1 MDSGEAWRIRRH
13 VEGIIEVH
21 RPDTWFDLQ
30 SLLDSAVEK
39 VPEIHAV
46 ALHVDAPGI
55 DMVWDGAAG
64 LADPSVGTEMTP
76 QHPVRIAS
84 NTKSFVAAAALRLVE
99 EGRLSLDDPIS
110 EYLPEDF
117 VELLRGDG
125 YSPEEMTVRHLLTHT
140 SGLFDHSD
148 SEKYTAAITADPMH
162 RWTRAEQLRAAVEW
176 GDRLGAP
183 GEIYSYC
190 DTGYVL
196 LGEIVEQAAAR
207 PLAIA
212 VRELVGFEQL
222 DLRTT
227 WWETLEQRPADV
239 LDRAH
244 QFLGD
249 LDVTD
254 FDPSFDLYGGGGL
267 VSTMPDLARFFRGI
281 FTGAVFAD
289 PGTADTMLTTIDGVH
304 PRPYADATALPVGS
318 YRLGVWVEEVEGF
331 TVYRHGGFWGTTAV
345 YVPDLDL
352 TIAGTVNQ
360 NSGKEVLEEIVRRVI
375 GLVGVRTGADPA

>member
-1 MDSGEAWRIRRH
+1 M
-13 VEGIIEVH
+13 IEVH
-21 RPDTWFDLQ
+21 PPDTWFDLQ

-39 VPEIHAV
+39 VPEVHAV

-55 DMVWDGAAG
+55 GLVWDGAAG
-64 LADPSVGTEMTP
+64 LADPTSSTEMTP

-84 NTKSFVAAAALRLVE
+84 NTKTFVAAAVLRLVE

-110 EYLPEDF
+110 EYLPDDF

-125 YSPEEMTVRHLLTHT
+125 YSPEKMTVRHLLTHT

-148 SEKYTAAITADPMH
+148 SENYEKAIIADPVH
-162 RWTRAEQLRAAVEW
+162 RWTRAQQLRAAVEW

-196 LGEIVEQAAAR
+196 LGEILEQASGR
-207 PLAIA
+207 PLAVA

-222 DLRTT
+222 DLRSI
-227 WWETLEQRPADV
+227 WWETLEQRPGDAF
-239 LDRAH
+239 DRAH
-244 QFLGD
+244 QYLGD

-254 FDPSFDLYGGGGL
+254 FDPSYDLYGGGGL
-267 VSTMPDLARFFRGI
+267 SSTMRDLARFFRGL
-281 FTGAVFAD
+281 FTGAVFVQAE
-289 PGTADTMLTTIDGVH
+289 TADIMLTTVDGARAH
-304 PRPYADATALPVGS
+304 PEADETSLPVGA
-318 YRLGVWVEEVEGF
+318 YRMGIWVEEVSDF
-331 TVYRHGGFWGTTAV
+331 TAYRHGGFWGTTAI

-352 TIAGTVNQ
+352 TIAATVNQ
-360 NSGKEVLEEIVRRVI
+360 NSGKQVLEDLVRQVI
-375 GLVGVRTGADPA
+375 ALVGERMGC